1 MITSVGI
8 GDEVLTTKE
17 QFRVP
22 VGTRATVKEICWVN
36 LESASD
42 VMFCVGLVFPDHI
55 YNECELSKEVTWG
68 YYNTEIEYVRE
79 EK

>member
-17 QFRVP
+17 QFGVP
-22 VGTRATVKEICWVN
+22 VGTRATIKEICWIN

-55 YNECELSKEVTWG
+55 YDDCGLSKEAPWG
-68 YYNTEIEYVRE
+68 YYSTEIEYVKE